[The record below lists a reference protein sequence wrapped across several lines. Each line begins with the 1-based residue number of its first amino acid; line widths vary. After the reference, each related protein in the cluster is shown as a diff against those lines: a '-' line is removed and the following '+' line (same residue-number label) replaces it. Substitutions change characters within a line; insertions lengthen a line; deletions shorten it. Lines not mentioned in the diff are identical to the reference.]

1 MRTVPWRTMGAL
13 RANAAYVHGRTRG
26 HHGES
31 EDAGV
36 YLTRLV
42 LKNVR
47 AFENLELSFTDGA
60 GQPRMTNLVIG
71 RNGTGKST
79 LLRCI
84 VLGLAS
90 QAQANALRAEDLGA
104 ALVGPRGD
112 SAEIAVWLAEPDGS
126 NPTVFRKSIE
136 KRGDSEVL
144 SSTESEGGADTL
156 VCAYGAGRATATGED
171 TGRVSIV
178 ETAYSL
184 FNYEQS
190 LNGIELT
197 LRRLN
202 DYLEDSPYKNVMRSV
217 KRALSLSDAD
227 EIKVARG
234 GGVVVTGP
242 SVGNAIPLESWA
254 DGYRLSL
261 GLILDIYAWAMRSG
275 RVNDDGSVTTGI
287 LLVDEIEQHLHPAL
301 QASLAPEISNLFSDM
316 QLIAT
321 THSPLATMG
330 VTPDEVVALR
340 RDDNSVKE
348 VDWLPDFADF
358 SVDDVLA
365 HQNLFATEP
374 YGQDAA
380 AKLARWRELASTE
393 PQERTRQQDGELRA
407 IARDFQQVRLNE
419 EKSPLERALEELQQR
434 YQF

>member
-1 MRTVPWRTMGAL
+1 M
-13 RANAAYVHGRTRG
+13 
-26 HHGES
+26 
-31 EDAGV
+31 

-42 LKNVR
+42 LENVR
-47 AFENLELSFTDGA
+47 AFEKLDLSFTDNA
-60 GQPRMTNLVIG
+60 GQPRMTKMVIG
-71 RNGTGKST
+71 KNGTGKST

-84 VLGLAS
+84 VLGLAD

-104 ALVGPRGD
+104 GLIGPKGD

-126 NPTVFRKSIE
+126 NPTVFRKSIA

-144 SSTESEGGADTL
+144 SSAQNEGAADTFI
-156 VCAYGAGRATATGED
+156 CAYGAGRATAAGED
-171 TGRVSIV
+171 TGRSSIV

-202 DYLEDSPYKNVMRSV
+202 DYLKDSPYDSVMRSV

-227 EIKVARG
+227 EIEVARG
-234 GGVVVTGP
+234 GGVVVAGP
-242 SVGNAIPLESWA
+242 SVGRTIPLESWA

-287 LLVDEIEQHLHPAL
+287 LLVDEIEQHLHPEL
-301 QASLAPEISNLFSDM
+301 QVSLAPGISDLFSDM

-330 VTPDEVVALR
+330 VTRDEVVALR
-340 RDDNSVKE
+340 RDGDSVKE
-348 VDWLPDFADF
+348 MDWLPDFADF

-374 YGQDAA
+374 YGRDAA
-380 AKLARWRELASTE
+380 AKLERWRELASTE
-393 PQERTRQQDGELRA
+393 PDERTRQQVGELRG

-419 EKSPLERALEELQQR
+419 EKSLLERALEELQQR